1 MRIRD
6 LDQLDKHI
14 IYALQGEARHT
25 SSSDIAE
32 QLDVSA
38 STVRNRIQQLE
49 ADGVIRGY
57 HADVDYERAGFQL
70 FTLIVCTAPIPEREE
85 LAERAVEI
93 SGVVEVQEVM
103 TGESNVLVRAVGA
116 DGDDLSRIGEELDEL
131 GLKVTGE
138 DIVRNTH
145 RHPYHRFED
154 GGTDDEREESGSDTA
169 NDESSEE

>member
-6 LDQLDKHI
+6 LDDLDKQI
-14 IYALQGEARHT
+14 VYALQAEARHT

-38 STVRNRIQQLE
+38 STVRSRIQQLE

-85 LAERAVEI
+85 L
-93 SGVVEVQEVM
+93 
-103 TGESNVLVRAVGA
+103 
-116 DGDDLSRIGEELDEL
+116 DEL
-131 GLKVTGE
+131 GLKVTDE
-138 DIVRNTH
+138 DIIRDTH
-145 RHPYHRFED
+145 RHPYHQFENA
-154 GGTDDEREESGSDTA
+154 GE
-169 NDESSEE
+169 

>member
-1 MRIRD
+1 MGVRE
-6 LDQLDKHI
+6 LDGLDKQI
-14 IYALQGEARHT
+14 VYALQEDARRT

-32 QLDVSA
+32 KLDVSP

-57 HADVDYERAGFQL
+57 HADVDYEETGFQL

-85 LAERAVEI
+85 LAEKAVDV

-103 TGESNVLVRAVGA
+103 KGEGNVLVRAVGT

-131 GLKVTGE
+131 GLKVTDE
-138 DIVRNTH
+138 DIIRDTH
-145 RHPYHRFED
+145 RHPYHQFEN
-154 GGTDDEREESGSDTA
+154 GGE
-169 NDESSEE
+169 